1 MWPIHGYREGWSFHV
16 GHRSENHMN
25 THSQSQPASAGSRL
39 RRWRLSAGLA
49 LAAAAAVAAPAGAG
63 AAPAVPGAEPVV
75 VVPREAG
82 YCGFPVQIAVL
93 DGTKVRVNNGSV
105 LSTGP
110 LVAIVTNLDTGVSRT
125 YNISGPTF
133 KDGTLKGSALIGQT
147 VDFGAPAPLLIVNH
161 GQATFNSSGILTSL
175 TGHQDNICSDLS

>member
-1 MWPIHGYREGWSFHV
+1 
-16 GHRSENHMN
+16 MN
-25 THSQSQPASAGSRL
+25 THPQSQPSSAATKP
-39 RRWRLSAGLA
+39 RRWRLSAALA

-75 VVPREAG
+75 VVPSEAG
-82 YCGFPVQIAVL
+82 YCGFPVEIAVL
-93 DGTKVRVNNGSV
+93 DGTQVRVNNGRV

-133 KDGTLKGSALIGQT
+133 KDGTLIGSALIGQT
-147 VDFGAPAPLLIVNH
+147 VAFGAEEALLVINH
-161 GQATFNSSGILTSL
+161 GRATFDSSGILTSI
-175 TGHQDNICSDLS
+175 TGHQDDVCDDLS